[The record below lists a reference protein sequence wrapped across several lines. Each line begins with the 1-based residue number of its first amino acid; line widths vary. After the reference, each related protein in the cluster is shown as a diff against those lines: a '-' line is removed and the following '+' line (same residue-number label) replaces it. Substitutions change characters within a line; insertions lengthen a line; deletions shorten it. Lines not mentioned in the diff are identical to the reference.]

1 MHYFIPPQTAF
12 HQGKMK
18 HLSFLWFLFR
28 HPAGDSSQLAIC
40 HRMAA
45 SWTRVSAGEPFVF
58 WNLHSAPSGY
68 SSHPNLIHWSNVGC
82 QHHICKYQICKYKNA
97 KYLNLWAWFWH
108 KKCTD
113 ISTPVVLPLW
123 KTLPSLLWLSG
134 REGIHKSFLL
144 TAFLSTSFWG
154 CFPSAVEVPTGD
166 VPQETF
172 RLLEQPYVEASV
184 ILEPEPKHGLFPLLG
199 LQSCPSRKSDK
210 RCPWEKSV
218 VHKKSLGKK
227 TNVNY
232 IS

>member
-1 MHYFIPPQTAF
+1 
-12 HQGKMK
+12 MK

-45 SWTRVSAGEPFVF
+45 SWTHISAGEPFVF

-82 QHHICKYQICKYKNA
+82 QHHICKYKICKYKNA

-123 KTLPSLLWLSG
+123 KTFPSLLWLSG
-134 REGIHKSFLL
+134 REGIHKSSYWLL
-144 TAFLSTSFWG
+144 S
-154 CFPSAVEVPTGD
+154 SALVFEGVSL
-166 VPQETF
+166 V
-172 RLLEQPYVEASV
+172 L
-184 ILEPEPKHGLFPLLG
+184 
-199 LQSCPSRKSDK
+199 
-210 RCPWEKSV
+210 W
-218 VHKKSLGKK
+218 KSLQVMCHRRPSGCW
-227 TNVNY
+227 N
-232 IS
+232 SLM